1 LSRLKYYLW
10 WTDIQGA
17 FMRLIQYIA
26 VFLSL
31 ATVAN
36 AQDLP
41 GPLTPYIS
49 DYANLIDPETEAR
62 ISNRLTELRR
72 ELDLELAVVTIETR
86 FDYGNADSIET
97 FATELFNTWGI
108 GNATRNDGAL
118 ILVARSDR
126 EMRIEVGKSYGPIF
140 DDRMALVIE
149 HHFLPYF
156 KGDQYAEGI
165 EAGTYETIKR
175 LQPTY
180 DITDPTT
187 LENPSLLTTLK
198 RTSFWRFIEDKLP
211 ILVFLGIVAF
221 LYFENRMRDMLVGL
235 KRCPNCNRRQLQR
248 KRTIEREATKTT
260 RGKELLETTCSGCE
274 FESEEHRI
282 IPMYTT
288 TSSSGSSSFGGG
300 SSSGGGASGR
310 W

>member
-1 LSRLKYYLW
+1 
-10 WTDIQGA
+10 
-17 FMRLIQYIA
+17 MRLFHYIA
-26 VFLSL
+26 ILVSM
-31 ATVAN
+31 ATFAN
-36 AQDLP
+36 AQDIP
-41 GPLTPYIS
+41 KPLTPYVS

-62 ISNRLTELRR
+62 ITTRLTELRQ

-86 FDYGNADSIET
+86 FDYGNVDSIET
-97 FATELFNTWGI
+97 FATNLFNTWGI

-126 EMRIEVGKSYGPIF
+126 EMRIEVGDSYGPIF

-187 LENPSLLTTLK
+187 LESPSLLTSFK
-198 RTSFWRFIEDKLP
+198 RTAFWRFIQDKLP
-211 ILVFLGIVAF
+211 ILVFLGIVGF
-221 LYFENRMRDMLVGL
+221 LHFENRMRDVLVGL
-235 KRCPNCNRRQLQR
+235 TRCPNCNRRQLQR

-260 RGKELLETTCSGCE
+260 RGKEVMETTCSSCE
-274 FESEEHRI
+274 YESIENRI
-282 IPMYTT
+282 IPIYTT
-288 TSSSGSSSFGGG
+288 SSSSGSSGGFGGG
-300 SSSGGGASGR
+300 RSSGGGASGS